1 MSNNVI
7 KQLPPGS
14 ATEDISLE
22 KNGVFL
28 LMGPIDTEMVK
39 PAIEW
44 IIKASLMDEPFDYLT
59 LIVNSPG
66 GSLTDAFALID
77 VMKGSKIPIH
87 TLGIGE
93 ICSAGLLIFMSGE
106 KGGRTLTPNT
116 MILSHQFDWWFGGK
130 DHELMAG
137 ERARDICSQAM
148 LNHYKKCTGMT
159 IKQIK
164 DILLPASDQWL
175 TAKDAKRYGL
185 CDKVKAT
192 Y

>member
-1 MSNNVI
+1 MGNNVV
-7 KQLPPGS
+7 KQVQPG
-14 ATEDISLE
+14 AVTEDISLE
-22 KNGVFL
+22 RNGVFL
-28 LMGPIDTEMVK
+28 LMGPVDTELVR

-44 IIKASLMDEPFDYLT
+44 ILKASFMDEPFEYLT

-66 GSLTDAFALID
+66 GSLSDAFALID
-77 VMKGSKIPIH
+77 VMKGSKIPVR
-87 TLGIGE
+87 TLGVGE

-106 KGGRTLTPNT
+106 RGERTLTPNT

-148 LNHYKKCTGMT
+148 LSHYKKCTGMSL
-159 IKQIK
+159 KQIK
-164 DILLPASDQWL
+164 EILLPASDQWL
-175 TAKDAKRYGL
+175 TAKDAKRYRL
-185 CDKVKAT
+185 CDRVKAT